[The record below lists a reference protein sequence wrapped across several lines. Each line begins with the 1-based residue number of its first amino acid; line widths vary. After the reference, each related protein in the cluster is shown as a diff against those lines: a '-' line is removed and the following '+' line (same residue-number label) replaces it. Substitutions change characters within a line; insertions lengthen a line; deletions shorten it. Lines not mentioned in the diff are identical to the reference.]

1 MVLFPGFFSY
11 FGRLM
16 PPRKSPGTL
25 FCTVALRILIIQ
37 GLLFLQAPVFSQKVV
52 STITGTGGV
61 PGFSGDG
68 GPAVKAL
75 MDFPLGIC
83 FDPSGNMYIAD
94 FSNQC
99 VRRVDAITGDIS
111 TIAGSGG
118 NNGFS
123 GDGGPAVSAKLNHPL
138 RVCADKNNHL
148 FVVDYENRRVRSVD
162 LATGIITT
170 VAGNGTGNYA
180 NGGLAVN
187 GGLVPLGIAVD
198 QAGHLY
204 ISQPETDPGTT
215 THLLIS
221 RLDLATGIITT
232 VAGRGQPDDTPGNG
246 GSPPGLTCDAAGN
259 LYAAGGLYGGVS
271 KIDPVTGIITDIPIN
286 VPVKQPMD
294 VAMDGLG
301 HLIVS
306 DMTGA
311 QVISVDLLSGA
322 GTVIAG
328 DGSPGVGPDC
338 VTPTAS
344 SINYPMGLAIDGQ
357 GNICFS
363 ELLNDRVR
371 KIVTPPALPPMTILA
386 SANPVCDRM
395 SVTFTAQVSNA
406 NGGTFHWSVNGHPV
420 GGNSDTYSTGGLS
433 NGDLVACELTISGA
447 GICGATRADVT
458 VRVLPLASPS
468 ISIST
473 PSTILCGT
481 NTAEFTAFV
490 TNAGDNPGYQWLLNG
505 SPVGGNADTYD
516 AMGLMDN
523 DAVECRVT
531 TDLTTACTAVPS
543 VASVP
548 IQMKIVA
555 AAPPSVQINAS
566 ANPVCPGDSVVFTA
580 TAQDAGAG
588 FSYQWLVNGVRAG
601 VSSDKYGN
609 AHLKDGDMVSCALS
623 PGNTPCNTGQPV
635 ISDPVIMSLWKVPE
649 IALPFVDT
657 MVLPGRQIILQATIQ
672 GNVRSWQWSPADGLI
687 NPAALTPL
695 TVPMTTTTDF
705 RLSAFSMEGCPVYKE
720 VKVRVFYKLAMPNS
734 FTPNGDGRN
743 DVFRIPPFVTL
754 ELEEFSVYDR
764 WGNKIFSTRHT
775 GTGWDGTRK
784 GQACSAGTY
793 VYMIKGK
800 TIQGEVLAKGTVL
813 LVR

>member
-1 MVLFPGFFSY
+1 VVNTIA
-11 FGRLM
+11 
-16 PPRKSPGTL
+16 GT
-25 FCTVALRILIIQ
+25 
-37 GLLFLQAPVFSQKVV
+37 
-52 STITGTGGV
+52 GV

-68 GPAVKAL
+68 GPAVKAQL
-75 MDFPLGIC
+75 EFPIGIC
-83 FDPSGNMYIAD
+83 FDPAGNMYVAD
-94 FSNQC
+94 FTNQC
-99 VRRVDAITGDIS
+99 VRKVDAVTGDIS

-123 GDGGPAVSAKLNHPL
+123 GDGGPAVSARLNHPL
-138 RVCADKNNHL
+138 RVCADKNDHL
-148 FVVDYENRRVRSVD
+148 FVIDYENLRVRRVD

-170 VAGNGTGNYA
+170 IAGNGTGNYV

-204 ISQPETDPGTT
+204 ISQPETNAGTA

-232 VAGRGQPDDTPGNG
+232 VAGAGQPGDRAGYA
-246 GSPPGLTCDAAGN
+246 GSPPGLTCDAAGD
-259 LYAAGGLYGGVS
+259 LYAAGGPYGGVS
-271 KIDPVTGIITDIPIN
+271 KINPATGLITDVPIN
-286 VPVKQPMD
+286 VPTKQPMD
-294 VAMDGLG
+294 VAVDGQG

-311 QVISVDLLSGA
+311 QVISVDLQNGA
-322 GTVIAG
+322 STVIAG
-328 DGSPGVGPDC
+328 DGIPGMGPDC
-338 VTPTAS
+338 VMPTAS

-363 ELLNDRVR
+363 EELNDRVR
-371 KIVTPPALPPMTILA
+371 KILTPPALPPMTILA

-395 SVTFTAQVSNA
+395 SVTFTAQVPNA
-406 NGGTFHWSVNGHPV
+406 NGGTYHWSMNGRPV
-420 GGNSDTYSTGGLS
+420 GGNSDTYITAGLS
-433 NGDLVACELTISGA
+433 NGDLVACELTHSGA
-447 GICGATRADVT
+447 GTCSITRADLT

-481 NTAEFTAFV
+481 NAAEFTAFV

-505 SPVGGNADTYD
+505 SPVGNNSDTYD
-516 AMGLMDN
+516 AVGLADN

-531 TDLTTACTAVPS
+531 TDLATSCTSVPS
-543 VASVP
+543 VKSVP
-548 IQMKIVA
+548 IHMDIIP
-555 AAPPSVQINAS
+555 AAPPTIRVNVS
-566 ANPVCPGDSVVFTA
+566 ANPICPGDSVVFKA
-580 TAQDAGAG
+580 AVQDVGAG
-588 FSYQWLVNGVRAG
+588 FSYQWLVNGVRTG
-601 VSSDKYGN
+601 VSSDTYGN
-609 AHLKDGDMVSCALS
+609 AHLKDIVSCALD
-623 PGNTPCNTGQPV
+623 PGNTPCRTGQPV
-635 ISDPVIMSLWKVPE
+635 MSDPVTISVRKVPE
-649 IALPFVDT
+649 IVLPFVDT
-657 MVLPGRQIILQATIQ
+657 TILPGRQIVLQAGIQ
-672 GNVRSWQWSPADGLI
+672 GNVRSWQWSPADALI

-705 RLSAFSMEGCPVYKE
+705 RLTVFSTEGCPVYRDIS
-720 VKVRVFYKLAMPNS
+720 VRVFYKLAMPNS

-743 DVFRIPPFVTL
+743 DVFRIPPLVTL

-764 WGNKIFSTRHT
+764 WGNKVFSTRHT

-784 GQACSAGTY
+784 GQACATGTY
-793 VYMIKGK
+793 VYIIKGK
-800 TIQGEVLAKGTVL
+800 TIQGAVLSKGTVL